1 MFRKEA
7 RVKSHDACKTALVSV
22 LIPMYNAAATIDATL
37 RSVRAQS
44 YREIEIIVVDDG
56 STDGSASIVE
66 THARADPRV
75 RLFHQSNAG
84 LAAARNQ
91 GAALTRGDFLAP
103 VDADDLWHPDK
114 ISLQMQA
121 LRDGGD
127 DVGLVY
133 TWFAVIDADGRVVSM
148 AHRPETQGWVLREL
162 CRHNVVGNGSSS
174 MIRRAA
180 FEHCGGYE
188 PSLRAAHA
196 QGCEDMLIAMR
207 IAEQYQFRV
216 VRRHVTGYRYTPT
229 SMSGDVLQMMRSFE
243 QIRARYLT
251 SHPEFAAELDAHR
264 YDMCQWLFQRALR
277 VGRYADAVHLYS
289 QLAEWRGR
297 EAVTGILRIAPRLAR
312 GAVFEALKAPVRG
325 LLKSVRQPR
334 PFFLPELEPQ

>member
-1 MFRKEA
+1 MVNVCRTQVMSGPKDGG
-7 RVKSHDACKTALVSV
+7 S
-22 LIPMYNAAATIDATL
+22 
-37 RSVRAQS
+37 QS
-44 YREIEIIVVDDG
+44 
-56 STDGSASIVE
+56 
-66 THARADPRV
+66 
-75 RLFHQSNAG
+75 
-84 LAAARNQ
+84 
-91 GAALTRGDFLAP
+91 
-103 VDADDLWHPDK
+103 DADSCHAIGFAWRLV
-114 ISLQMQA
+114 A
-121 LRDGGD
+121 AD
-127 DVGLVY
+127 DRGEHFV
-133 TWFAVIDADGRVVSM
+133 
-148 AHRPETQGWVLREL
+148 
-162 CRHNVVGNGSSS
+162 
-174 MIRRAA
+174 A

-243 QIRARYLT
+243 QIRARYLA

-277 VGRYADAVHLYS
+277 VDRYADAVHLYS